1 MVKLKKGG
9 KNKSSEKLE
18 LFCCYY
24 CCFSRKDG
32 EKIWF
37 FGGGIWEVY
46 DYFLI
51 KPHFTVIFK
60 TKFEKI
66 FDF

>member
-18 LFCCYY
+18 LFCFYY
-24 CCFSRKDG
+24 CCFSLKDG
-32 EKIWF
+32 EKSDF
-37 FGGGIWEVY
+37 LGGIWEVY